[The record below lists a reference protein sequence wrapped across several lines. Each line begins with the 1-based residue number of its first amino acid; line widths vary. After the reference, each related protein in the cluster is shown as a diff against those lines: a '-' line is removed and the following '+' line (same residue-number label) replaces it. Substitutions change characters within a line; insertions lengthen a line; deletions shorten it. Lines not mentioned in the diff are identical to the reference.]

1 MSIPNLLPDLIVKTK
16 KPQRKKNDDANYVPH
31 DSDIDSDDDFDKE
44 DDHDDEMV
52 TVKKN
57 KDVRKKTHDK
67 DENYVPS
74 ESDDEENIGGIKSRK
89 NKAAG
94 EI

>member
-1 MSIPNLLPDLIVKTK
+1 MSVRTK
-16 KPQRKKNDDANYVPH
+16 N
-31 DSDIDSDDDFDKE
+31 
-44 DDHDDEMV
+44 
-52 TVKKN
+52 
-57 KDVRKKTHDK
+57 K

-94 EI
+94 EMNSN

>member
-1 MSIPNLLPDLIVKTK
+1 
-16 KPQRKKNDDANYVPH
+16 
-31 DSDIDSDDDFDKE
+31 
-44 DDHDDEMV
+44 MV

-57 KDVRKKTHDK
+57 KDVRKKKHDK